1 MNVNLTDE
9 LTEMVRAKVGTG
21 LYNSAS
27 EVVRDALR
35 LMAERDRLN
44 EIREEEFRRAVA
56 KGVADLD
63 VGRFTDLADQA
74 ELRTFRDDVKTRGR
88 KRLAGQPPG
97 PA

>member
-9 LTEMVRAKVGTG
+9 LDELVRAKVSSG

-35 LMAERDRLN
+35 LMAERDRLS
-44 EIREEEFRRAVA
+44 EIREEEFRKAVA

-63 VGRFTDLADQA
+63 AGRFTDLADEA
-74 ELRTFRDDVKTRGR
+74 ELRTFRDDVKARGR
-88 KRLAGQPPG
+88 KRLADQPPR